1 MMYCQL
7 VSGLPF
13 ESPKTTSGKFDLLR
27 EGRMRQVVI
36 SSAVRTAI
44 GNFLGGLSAFSA
56 TELGGKVIEEAV
68 KRSKIRKED
77 VDEVIMGNVLP
88 FGLGQNPARQAMIK
102 AGLPMSGGAITVNK
116 VCGSGLKAVMLAAQ
130 AIAAGDA
137 DVIVAGGM
145 ESMTRTP
152 YYLENARTGYRLWD
166 GKLVDGM
173 VHDGLWDVV
182 NDYHMGY
189 TAEIQSKKF
198 NISRE
203 EQDRFAYESNL
214 RAIEAIRN
222 GTFKQEILPISVPSK
237 KGDPVLFDTD
247 EGPRDTDLKSMA
259 RLKSVFKEGGVVTAG
274 NSSKISDGASALV
287 VMSDEKARALGVK
300 PTVRVGA
307 QAATGVELEDVLVA
321 PIQSIPKVL
330 KKAGLSLKDIDLF
343 EINEAFSATTVAV
356 IKTLGIDR
364 ERVNVHGG
372 AVALGH
378 PIGASGARILT
389 TLLYAMKE
397 KGAKRGMASL
407 CLGGAE
413 AVSLI
418 VELV

>member
-1 MMYCQL
+1 
-7 VSGLPF
+7 
-13 ESPKTTSGKFDLLR
+13 
-27 EGRMRQVVI
+27 MRQVVI

>member
-1 MMYCQL
+1 MK
-7 VSGLPF
+7 
-13 ESPKTTSGKFDLLR
+13 E
-27 EGRMRQVVI
+27 VVI
-36 SSAVRTAI
+36 TSAVRLPI
-44 GNFLGGLSAFSA
+44 GNFLGALSPFSA
-56 TELGGKVIEEAV
+56 TELGGWVIEGAV
-68 KRSKIRKED
+68 KRSGIRKED

-102 AGLPMSGGAITVNK
+102 AGLPMSGGAVTINK

-130 AIAAGDA
+130 VIMAGDA
-137 DVIVAGGM
+137 EVIVAGGM
-145 ESMTRTP
+145 ESMSRTP

-182 NDYHMGY
+182 NGYLMGF

-203 EQDRFAYESNL
+203 EQDQFAYESNA
-214 RAIEAIRN
+214 RAMKAMREGR
-222 GTFKQEILPISVPSK
+222 FKEEIMPVPISSK
-237 KGDPVLFDTD
+237 KGETTLFEVD
-247 EGPRDTDLKSMA
+247 EGPRDSGLQEMAKLKP
-259 RLKSVFKEGGVVTAG
+259 VFKEDGVVTAG

-287 VMSDEKARALGVK
+287 LMSKEKAQSSGIK
-300 PTVRVGA
+300 PMARVGA
-307 QAATGVELEDVLVA
+307 QGAAGVELEDVLVA

-330 KKAGLSLKDIDLF
+330 KKAGLSIGEIDLF
-343 EINEAFSATTVAV
+343 EINEAFAATTLAV
-356 IKTLGIDR
+356 IKTLGIDKNK
-364 ERVNVHGG
+364 VNVHGG

-378 PIGASGARILT
+378 PIGASGARILA
-389 TLLYAMKE
+389 TLLYAMKNR
-397 KGAKRGMASL
+397 GAKRGMASL

-418 VELV
+418 VEQL

>member
-1 MMYCQL
+1 M
-7 VSGLPF
+7 
-13 ESPKTTSGKFDLLR
+13 R
-27 EGRMRQVVI
+27 EVVI
-36 SSAVRTAI
+36 TSAVRTAI
-44 GNFLGGLSAFSA
+44 GNFLGGLSTFSA

-68 KRSKIRKED
+68 RRSNIQKKD

-102 AGLPMSGGAITVNK
+102 AGLPMSAGAITVNK

-130 AIAAGDA
+130 AIIVGDA

-145 ESMTRTP
+145 ESMSQAP
-152 YYLENARTGYRLWD
+152 YYLDNARTGYRLWD

-173 VHDGLWDVV
+173 VHDGLWDIV
-182 NDYHMGY
+182 NDYPMGY

-198 NISRE
+198 KISRE
-203 EQDRFAYESNL
+203 EQDQFAYDSN
-214 RAIEAIRN
+214 AKAMEAIRQ
-222 GTFKQEILPISVPSK
+222 GKFKDEVVPIPIPSK
-237 KGDPVLFDTD
+237 KGESALFEID
-247 EGPRDTDLKSMA
+247 EGPRDPDLKSMTK
-259 RLKSVFKEGGVVTAG
+259 LKPVFKPDGVVTAA

-287 VMSDEKARALGVK
+287 VMSKEKALSLGVK
-300 PTVRVGA
+300 PMARVGA
-307 QAATGVELEDVLVA
+307 QAAAGVELEDVLVA
-321 PIQSIPKVL
+321 PIQSIPKAL

-343 EINEAFSATTVAV
+343 EINEAFAATTAAV
-356 IKTLGIDR
+356 IKALGIDKN
-364 ERVNVHGG
+364 RVNVHGG

-378 PIGASGARILT
+378 PIGASGARVLT

-418 VELV
+418 VERI

>member
-1 MMYCQL
+1 MTEVMI
-7 VSGLPF
+7 
-13 ESPKTTSGKFDLLR
+13 T
-27 EGRMRQVVI
+27 
-36 SSAVRTAI
+36 SAVRTAI
-44 GNFLGGLSAFSA
+44 GNFLGALSPFSA

-68 KRSKIRKED
+68 RRSKIQKKD

-130 AIAAGDA
+130 AILAGDA
-137 DVIVAGGM
+137 EVIVAGGM
-145 ESMTRTP
+145 ESMSRVP

-189 TAEIQSKKF
+189 TAEIQSIKF

-203 EQDRFAYESNL
+203 EQDQFAHESNL
-214 RAIEAIRN
+214 RSMKAIRE
-222 GTFKQEILPISVPSK
+222 GKLKEEILPLSIPSK
-237 KGDPVLFDTD
+237 KGEPTVFDTD
-247 EGPRDTDLKSMA
+247 EGPRETDLKSMA
-259 RLKSVFKEGGVVTAG
+259 KLKSVFKEGGVVTAA
-274 NSSKISDGASALV
+274 NSSKLSDGASALV
-287 VMSDEKARALGVK
+287 LMSKEKALALGIK
-300 PTVRVGA
+300 PMAKVGA
-307 QAATGVELEDVLVA
+307 QAAAGVELEDVLVA
-321 PIQSIPKVL
+321 PIQSIPKCL
-330 KKAGLSLKDIDLF
+330 KKAGLSLNEIDLF
-343 EINEAFSATTVAV
+343 EINEAFSATTVA
-356 IKTLGIDR
+356 IFKTLGIER
-364 ERVNVHGG
+364 EKVNVHGG
-372 AVALGH
+372 AVAVGH

-389 TLLYAMKE
+389 TLLYAMKDR
-397 KGAKRGMASL
+397 GARRGMASL

-418 VELV
+418 VEQI

>member
-1 MMYCQL
+1 M
-7 VSGLPF
+7 
-13 ESPKTTSGKFDLLR
+13 R
-27 EGRMRQVVI
+27 EVVI
-36 SSAVRTAI
+36 TSAVRTAI
-44 GNFLGGLSAFSA
+44 GNFLGGLSPFTA

-68 KRSKIRKED
+68 RRSKIKKED

-116 VCGSGLKAVMLAAQ
+116 VCGSGLKAAMLAAQ
-130 AIAAGDA
+130 AILAGDA

-152 YYLENARTGYRLWD
+152 YYLENARSGYRLWD
-166 GKLVDGM
+166 GKVIDGM

-189 TAEIQSKKF
+189 TADIQSKKF
-198 NISRE
+198 SISRE
-203 EQDRFAYESNL
+203 EQDQFAYESNMKAL
-214 RAIEAIRN
+214 EAIRE
-222 GTFKQEILPISVPSK
+222 GKFKEEILILSIPSK
-237 KGDPVLFDTD
+237 KGSPTSFEVD
-247 EGPRDTDLKSMA
+247 EGPRESDLQSMA
-259 RLKSVFKEGGVVTAG
+259 KLKPAFKEDGVVTAG

-287 VMSDEKARALGVK
+287 LMAKEKAQSFGIQPMA
-300 PTVRVGA
+300 RVVA
-307 QAATGVELEDVLVA
+307 QAAAGVELEDVLVS

-343 EINEAFSATTVAV
+343 EINEAFAATTVAV
-356 IKTLGIDR
+356 FKTLGIDR
-364 ERVNVHGG
+364 NKVNVHGG

-389 TLLYAMKE
+389 TMLYAMKD
-397 KGAKRGMASL
+397 RGSRRGLASL
-407 CLGGAE
+407 CLGGGE

-418 VELV
+418 VEKL

>member
-1 MMYCQL
+1 M
-7 VSGLPF
+7 
-13 ESPKTTSGKFDLLR
+13 R
-27 EGRMRQVVI
+27 EVVI
-36 SSAVRTAI
+36 TSAVRTAI
-44 GNFLGGLSAFSA
+44 GNFLGGLSTFSA

-68 KRSKIRKED
+68 RRSNIQKKD

-102 AGLPMSGGAITVNK
+102 AGLPMSAGAITVNK

-130 AIAAGDA
+130 AIIVGDA

-145 ESMTRTP
+145 ESMSQAP
-152 YYLENARTGYRLWD
+152 YYLDNARTGYRLWD

-173 VHDGLWDVV
+173 VHDGLWDIV

-198 NISRE
+198 KISRE
-203 EQDRFAYESNL
+203 EQDQFAYDSN
-214 RAIEAIRN
+214 AKAMEAIRQ
-222 GTFKQEILPISVPSK
+222 GKFKEEVVPIPIPSK
-237 KGDPVLFDTD
+237 KGESALFEID
-247 EGPRDTDLKSMA
+247 EGPRDPDLKSMTK
-259 RLKSVFKEGGVVTAG
+259 LKPVFKPDGVVTAA

-287 VMSDEKARALGVK
+287 VMSKEKALSLGVK
-300 PTVRVGA
+300 PMARVGA
-307 QAATGVELEDVLVA
+307 QAAAGVELEDVLVA
-321 PIQSIPKVL
+321 PIQSIPKAL

-343 EINEAFSATTVAV
+343 EINEAFAATTAAV
-356 IKTLGIDR
+356 IKALGIDKN
-364 ERVNVHGG
+364 RVNVHGG

-378 PIGASGARILT
+378 PIGASGARVLT

-418 VELV
+418 VERI

>member
-1 MMYCQL
+1 M
-7 VSGLPF
+7 
-13 ESPKTTSGKFDLLR
+13 R
-27 EGRMRQVVI
+27 EVVI
-36 SSAVRTAI
+36 TSAVRTAI
-44 GNFLGGLSAFSA
+44 GNFLGALSSFSA

-68 KRSKIRKED
+68 KRSNIQKRE

-116 VCGSGLKAVMLAAQ
+116 VCGSGLKAAMLAAQ
-130 AIAAGDA
+130 AIMVGDA

-145 ESMTRTP
+145 ENMSRAP
-152 YYLENARTGYRLWD
+152 YYLENARSGYRLWD

-182 NDYHMGY
+182 NDYHMGF
-189 TAEIQSKKF
+189 TADIQSKKF

-203 EQDRFAYESNL
+203 EQDQFAFESNQK
-214 RAIEAIRN
+214 AMKMIRE
-222 GTFKQEILPISVPSK
+222 GKFKEEILPISIPSK
-237 KGDPVLFDTD
+237 KGESTFFETD
-247 EGPRDTDLKSMA
+247 EGPRDPDLQGLAK
-259 RLKSVFKEGGVVTAG
+259 LKPVFKEGGVVTAA

-287 VMSDEKARALGVK
+287 LMAKEKAQSLGVK
-300 PTVRVGA
+300 PLAKVGA
-307 QAATGVELEDVLVA
+307 QAAAGVELEDVLVA
-321 PIQSIPKVL
+321 PIHSIPKVL

-343 EINEAFSATTVAV
+343 EINEAFAATTVAI
-356 IKTLGIDR
+356 IKTLGIDKDK
-364 ERVNVHGG
+364 VNVRGG

-378 PIGASGARILT
+378 PIGASGARVLT
-389 TLLYAMKE
+389 TLLYAMRE
-397 KGAKRGMASL
+397 RGAKRGMASL

-418 VELV
+418 VEQT

>member
-1 MMYCQL
+1 M
-7 VSGLPF
+7 
-13 ESPKTTSGKFDLLR
+13 R
-27 EGRMRQVVI
+27 EVVI
-36 SSAVRTAI
+36 TSAVRTAI
-44 GNFLGGLSAFSA
+44 GNFQGALSSFSA

-68 KRSKIRKED
+68 RRSNIQKKD

-88 FGLGQNPARQAMIK
+88 CGLGQNPARQAMIK

-116 VCGSGLKAVMLAAQ
+116 VCGSGLKAAMLAAQ
-130 AIAAGDA
+130 VILAGDA

-145 ESMTRTP
+145 ENMSRAP

-173 VHDGLWDVV
+173 VHDGLWDIV

-198 NISRE
+198 NITRE
-203 EQDRFAYESNL
+203 DQDQFAYESNL
-214 RAIEAIRN
+214 NALKAIRE
-222 GTFKQEILPISVPSK
+222 GKFKEEILPIPIPSK
-237 KGDPVLFDTD
+237 KGEFTLFEID
-247 EGPRDTDLKSMA
+247 EGPRDPDLQSMA
-259 RLKSVFKEGGVVTAG
+259 RLKPVFKADGVVTAA

-287 VMSDEKARALGVK
+287 LMSKEKAQSLGVK
-300 PTVRVGA
+300 PMAKVGA
-307 QAATGVELEDVLVA
+307 QAAAGVELEDVLVA

-356 IKTLGIDR
+356 FKTLGIDR
-364 ERVNVHGG
+364 NKVNVRGG

-378 PIGASGARILT
+378 PIGASGARVLT

-397 KGAKRGMASL
+397 KGAKRGMATL

-418 VELV
+418 VEQL

>member
-1 MMYCQL
+1 M
-7 VSGLPF
+7 
-13 ESPKTTSGKFDLLR
+13 R
-27 EGRMRQVVI
+27 EVVI
-36 SSAVRTAI
+36 TSAVRTAI
-44 GNFLGGLSAFSA
+44 GNFLGALSPLSA

-68 KRSKIRKED
+68 RRSHIQKKD

-116 VCGSGLKAVMLAAQ
+116 VCGSGLKAAMLAAQ
-130 AIAAGDA
+130 AIMVGDA

-145 ESMTRTP
+145 ENMSRAP

-182 NDYHMGY
+182 NDYHMGF
-189 TAEIQSKKF
+189 TADIQSKKF

-203 EQDRFAYESNL
+203 EQDQFAFESNQK
-214 RAIEAIRN
+214 AMKMIRE
-222 GTFKQEILPISVPSK
+222 GKFKEEILPISIPSK
-237 KGDPVLFDTD
+237 KGESTFFETD
-247 EGPRDTDLKSMA
+247 EGPRDPDLQGLAK
-259 RLKSVFKEGGVVTAG
+259 LKPIFKEGGVVTAA

-287 VMSDEKARALGVK
+287 LMAKEKAQSLGVK
-300 PTVRVGA
+300 PLAKVGA
-307 QAATGVELEDVLVA
+307 QAAAGVELEDVLVA
-321 PIQSIPKVL
+321 PIHSIPKVL

-343 EINEAFSATTVAV
+343 EINEAFAATTVAI
-356 IKTLGIDR
+356 IKTLGMDKDK
-364 ERVNVHGG
+364 VNVRGG

-378 PIGASGARILT
+378 PIGASGARVLT
-389 TLLYAMKE
+389 TLLYAMRE
-397 KGAKRGMASL
+397 RGAKRGMASL

-418 VELV
+418 VEQI

>member
-1 MMYCQL
+1 M
-7 VSGLPF
+7 
-13 ESPKTTSGKFDLLR
+13 R
-27 EGRMRQVVI
+27 EVVI
-36 SSAVRTAI
+36 TSAVRTAI
-44 GNFLGGLSAFSA
+44 GNFFGALSSISA
-56 TELGGKVIEEAV
+56 TELGSRVIEEAV
-68 KRSKIRKED
+68 KRSGIRKDD

-102 AGLPMSGGAITVNK
+102 AGLPMSGGAITINK

-130 AIAAGDA
+130 AIMTGDA
-137 DVIVAGGM
+137 EVIVAGGM
-145 ESMTRTP
+145 ENMSRVP

-182 NDYHMGY
+182 NDYHMGL
-189 TAEIQSKKF
+189 TAEIQSIKF
-198 NISRE
+198 NVTRE
-203 EQDRFAYESNL
+203 EQDQFAYESN
-214 RAIEAIRN
+214 
-222 GTFKQEILPISVPSK
+222 FKAMKATKEGKFKEEIMVLSIPSK
-237 KGDPVLFDTD
+237 KGEPTLFDRD
-247 EGPRDTDLKSMA
+247 EGPRDTDLQALAK
-259 RLKSVFKEGGVVTAG
+259 LKPVFKEDGAVTAG

-287 VMSDEKARALGVK
+287 LMSKEKAQSLGVK
-300 PTVRVGA
+300 PMAKVGA
-307 QAATGVELEDVLVA
+307 QGAAGVELEDVLVA

-330 KKAGLSLKDIDLF
+330 KKAGLTLGDIDLF
-343 EINEAFSATTVAV
+343 EINEAFSASTLAV
-356 IKTLGIDR
+356 MKALGIDKN
-364 ERVNVHGG
+364 RVNIHGG

-397 KGAKRGMASL
+397 KGVKRGMASL

-418 VELV
+418 VEKP

>member
-1 MMYCQL
+1 M
-7 VSGLPF
+7 
-13 ESPKTTSGKFDLLR
+13 R
-27 EGRMRQVVI
+27 EVVI
-36 SSAVRTAI
+36 TSAVRTPI
-44 GNFLGGLSAFSA
+44 GNFLGALSPFSA
-56 TELGGKVIEEAV
+56 TDLGGWVIEESV
-68 KRSKIRKED
+68 KRSRIRKED

-102 AGLPMSGGAITVNK
+102 ARLPMSGGAITVNK

-130 AIAAGDA
+130 VIMVGDA
-137 DVIVAGGM
+137 EVVVAGGM
-145 ESMTRTP
+145 ENMSRAP

-182 NDYHMGY
+182 NDYAMGF

-203 EQDRFAYESNL
+203 EQDQFAYESNDK
-214 RAIEAIRN
+214 AMKAIRE
-222 GTFKQEILPISVPSK
+222 GKFKEEIMPVSLPSK
-237 KGDPVLFDTD
+237 KGEPTLFEVD
-247 EGPRDTDLKSMA
+247 EGPRDSDLQEMA
-259 RLKSVFKEGGVVTAG
+259 KLKPVFKEGGVVTAA

-287 VMSDEKARALGVK
+287 LMSKEKAQSLGVNPIVK
-300 PTVRVGA
+300 VGA
-307 QAATGVELEDVLVA
+307 QGAAGVELEDVLVA

-330 KKAGLSLKDIDLF
+330 KKGRLSIGDIDLF
-343 EINEAFSATTVAV
+343 EINEAFAATTLAV
-356 IKTLGIDR
+356 IKTLGIDKKK
-364 ERVNVHGG
+364 VNVHGG

-378 PIGASGARILT
+378 PIGASGARVLT
-389 TLLYAMKE
+389 TLLYAMKDR
-397 KGAKRGMASL
+397 GAKRGMASL

-418 VELV
+418 VEQL

>member
-1 MMYCQL
+1 M
-7 VSGLPF
+7 
-13 ESPKTTSGKFDLLR
+13 TSRKERIDMR
-27 EGRMRQVVI
+27 EVVI
-36 SSAVRTAI
+36 TSAVRTAI
-44 GNFLGGLSAFSA
+44 GNFLGALSPFSA

-68 KRSKIRKED
+68 RRSRIQKKD

-130 AIAAGDA
+130 AILAGDA
-137 DVIVAGGM
+137 EVIVAGGM
-145 ESMTRTP
+145 ENMSRVP

-189 TAEIQSKKF
+189 TAEIQSIKF

-203 EQDRFAYESNL
+203 EQDQFAHESNL
-214 RAIEAIRN
+214 RSLKAIRE
-222 GTFKQEILPISVPSK
+222 GKLKEEILPISIPSK
-237 KGDPVLFDTD
+237 KGEPIVFDTD

-259 RLKSVFKEGGVVTAG
+259 RLKSVFKEGGVVTAA
-274 NSSKISDGASALV
+274 NSSKLSDGASALV
-287 VMSDEKARALGVK
+287 LMSKEKALALGVK
-300 PTVRVGA
+300 PMAKVGA
-307 QAATGVELEDVLVA
+307 QAAAGVELEDVLVA
-321 PIQSIPKVL
+321 PLQSIPKCL

-343 EINEAFSATTVAV
+343 EINEAFSATTIA
-356 IKTLGIDR
+356 IFKTLGIER
-364 ERVNVHGG
+364 EKVNVRGG
-372 AVALGH
+372 AVAIGH
-378 PIGASGARILT
+378 PIGASGARVLT
-389 TLLYAMKE
+389 TLLYAMKDR
-397 KGAKRGMASL
+397 GAGRGMASL

-418 VELV
+418 VEQI